1 VRREALKH
9 KRKGILLARF
19 LPSAAEPYAY
29 HMVIYNICNLRD
41 IADISLQRKRK
52 GTALFA
58 ETSRFLFSA
67 APAEQA

>member
-1 VRREALKH
+1 VRHKPWQH
-9 KRKGILLARF
+9 KRKGILLSRF
-19 LPSAAEPYAY
+19 LPSAGA
-29 HMVIYNICNLRD
+29 ICYLRD

-58 ETSRFLFSA
+58 ETSRFLLSA